1 MKLSQVAN
9 PTTGLTLSSTLR
21 RRTRY
26 AALMMLGIGMMLAVI
41 AGSVSKDEAAAVG
54 GWAVGFLVLSVV
66 LLAVIGIAAVR
77 EQLAGVVARDVQ
89 NELAGESS
97 KVTPNTCD
105 TSDTPNTPDDNDL
118 SDTERA
124 LIKLLRNSDI
134 PPDVVA
140 ESLREV
146 LEVCGVFLLLSSA
159 NSFLTS

>member
-1 MKLSQVAN
+1 MKLSQVAK
-9 PTTGLTLSSTLR
+9 PSTSLILSPTLR

-26 AALMMLGIGMMLAVI
+26 AALMMLGIGMMLAAI

-54 GWAVGFLVLSVV
+54 GWGIGFLALSVV

-97 KVTPNTCD
+97 KDTPNTCD
-105 TSDTPNTPDDNDL
+105 TCDTSNTSDTPVTPDDNDL

-124 LIKLLRNSDI
+124 LIKLLRNNDI
-134 PPDVVA
+134 PPDVVV

-146 LEVCGVFLLLSSA
+146 LERRMGR
-159 NSFLTS
+159 

>member
-1 MKLSQVAN
+1 MKLFQVAK
-9 PTTGLTLSSTLR
+9 PSTSLILSSTLR

-26 AALMMLGIGMMLAVI
+26 AALMMLGIGMMLVAV

-54 GWAVGFLVLSVV
+54 GWGVGFLVLSVV

-97 KVTPNTCD
+97 KDTSNICD
-105 TSDTPNTPDDNDL
+105 TSNTSDTPDDDDL

-124 LIKLLRNSDI
+124 LIKLLRNNDI
-134 PPDVVA
+134 PPDILA
-140 ESLREV
+140 ESLAEV
-146 LEVCGVFLLLSSA
+146 LERRMRVRKSPQ
-159 NSFLTS
+159 

>member
-1 MKLSQVAN
+1 MKLSQVAK
-9 PTTGLTLSSTLR
+9 PSTSLTLSPTLR
-21 RRTRY
+21 IRTRY

-124 LIKLLRNSDI
+124 LIKLLRNNDI

-146 LEVCGVFLLLSSA
+146 LERRMRH
-159 NSFLTS
+159 